1 MQKIKIK
8 NFPNFFNQCGNFQVM
23 RVRPKPKFL
32 TNNFLIC
39 LKFNEGGKNICKK

>member
-8 NFPNFFNQCGNFQVM
+8 NFPNFFNQCGKNQVM

-32 TNNFLIC
+32 TNNFYNC
-39 LKFNEGGKNICKK
+39 LKLNEGGKNICKK